1 MKRTLTAIILFTA
14 LITPNGCRAEDT
26 LVKTETSHSYTADLS
41 EKHTRELKEAE
52 KLDVKKELPKVF
64 VWQLPDNAFVQED
77 DAEDEGGEYGYDKE
91 DTSIADEGE
100 EVWVDEEIGLP
111 ASPLK
116 GYINYFDNENA
127 IFLDNFNSATRL
139 KLSSP
144 REYSVFNTSALKKA
158 GIPNSAFAESIYSRS
173 GNIEYNIAPVDASSS
188 VKIGSFLFGTEY
200 NESIDTS
207 DLGFTTSIF
216 TKYDT
221 KYFSIKYAYNKNSGV
236 SYSTVIDKFTL
247 TPELKFNKYVS
258 LKDNFT
264 SDITRNRNKNELV
277 LSLKPMKDD
286 RLKFELGAGQTYDQ
300 SKALIKSEVKF
311 STQFKW

>member
-1 MKRTLTAIILFTA
+1 MESN
-14 LITPNGCRAEDT
+14 TP
-26 LVKTETSHSYTADLS
+26 HSYTADLS
-41 EKHTRELKEAE
+41 EKHIRELQEAE

-77 DAEDEGGEYGYDKE
+77 DDEDEGGEYGYDEE
-91 DTSIADEGE
+91 DTNIADGTE
-100 EVWVDEEIGLP
+100 EVYTEEEIGLP
-111 ASPLK
+111 DSPLK

-127 IFLDNFNSATRL
+127 ITLDNFSSATRL

-144 REYSVFNTSALKKA
+144 REYSVFNTSALKKIS
-158 GIPNSAFAESIYSRS
+158 IPNSAFAESIYSRS

-207 DLGFTTSIF
+207 DLGFTTSVF

-247 TPELKFNKYVS
+247 TPELKFNKYIS
-258 LKDNFT
+258 IKDNFT
-264 SDITRNRNKNELV
+264 SDITRNRSKNELV
-277 LSLKPMKDD
+277 LSLKPMRDD